1 MSTFVLIHGAAH
13 GGWCWDKVVPLLE
26 GLGHT
31 AIAPDLPG
39 HGQDATPAAEVTLES
54 YVDCVC
60 RLLDEQPEP
69 VVLVGHSMGGISISQ
84 AAEYRP
90 GKIRTLVYLTA
101 LLLENGD
108 AFIPV
113 PSIETETAEPEP
125 EAVRTAL
132 EERPFWT
139 VSSDLAACTYKDE
152 QVQDLFYNDC
162 SPQDIAWAKSQVV
175 PQPVGPLLGRL
186 AITGQNFGRVP
197 RVYIECLEDQA
208 LRPEHQKRLYTRLPC
223 SQVLSLN
230 TGHSPFLSAP
240 EELVRLLV
248 SI

>member
-1 MSTFVLIHGAAH
+1 M
-13 GGWCWDKVVPLLE
+13 
-26 GLGHT
+26 
-31 AIAPDLPG
+31 
-39 HGQDATPAAEVTLES
+39 
-54 YVDCVC
+54 
-60 RLLDEQPEP
+60 
-69 VVLVGHSMGGISISQ
+69 
-84 AAEYRP
+84 
-90 GKIRTLVYLTA
+90 
-101 LLLENGD
+101 
-108 AFIPV
+108 
-113 PSIETETAEPEP
+113 
-125 EAVRTAL
+125 RTAL

-152 QVQDLFYNDC
+152 LVQELFYNDC
-162 SPQDIAWAKSQVV
+162 SAQDVAWAKSQVA